1 MDVLALSAELM
12 RRSDELRARS
22 ARARATA
29 AKRSA
34 AADEKVE
41 KSRRLTAAAAQTP
54 EAVMHAHGREPTR
67 RTARAETDDLPPG
80 R

>member
-22 ARARATA
+22 ARARAAA

-34 AADEKVE
+34 AADEKVV
-41 KSRRLTAAAAQTP
+41 KSRRLIATAAETRQGGDARPRPGA
-54 EAVMHAHGREPTR
+54 GRTQGAIR
-67 RTARAETDDLPPG
+67 SR
-80 R
+80 